1 MANMAHQNHK
11 PLDVGIIGPGMIAHD
26 LILPAVFQ
34 LQRSGWV
41 GKVTVCGTRP
51 ASLLALKDN
60 PEIKEAFPGQGF
72 KAMPDPAAEK
82 ATQPGLYKALLEEL
96 DPFQTVIVALP
107 DQLHYQ
113 VVMDALEADQH
124 VLCVK
129 PLVLRF
135 AEAARIERVAR
146 ERGLMVAIEYHKRFD
161 RRSLIARRRYRAG
174 ELGDFVMGEAKMIEP
189 YYYRCSNFQNWFTTE
204 FTDPFVYV
212 GCHYVDLVSFI
223 TGLRPVQVSS
233 AGVEGIF
240 PNGRKGYMWAVG
252 RVRFEN
258 GALLTVTDGL
268 GYPDEG
274 AGANEQCLTMFF
286 EGAGRSAVLKHND
299 QFRGVEY
306 AYLEPKSAAAKHFYY
321 VNPDFFQYIP
331 YEGEGLKPVGY
342 GVDSVSSALKT
353 MSRLEAR
360 AAAAKNPQAIRQTA
374 CQEVNQQ
381 GFIAT
386 PANSWT
392 NELVHEAARLSIQR
406 DGAVVDIVYQPEPGI
421 RLKEV

>member
-1 MANMAHQNHK
+1 MAHQNHK

-26 LILPAVFQ
+26 LILPAVLH
-34 LQRSGWV
+34 LQRSCWI

-51 ASLLALKDN
+51 ASLLALKNN
-60 PEIKEAFPGQGF
+60 PEIKEAFPGQDF
-72 KAMPDPAAEK
+72 RAMPDPAAEK
-82 ATQPGLYKALLEEL
+82 EAQPGLYKELLEEL
-96 DPFQTVIVALP
+96 DPFQAVIVALP
-107 DQLHYQ
+107 DQLHFR

-129 PLVLRF
+129 PLVLSF
-135 AEAARIERVAR
+135 AEATQIDRVAR

-161 RRSLIARRRYRAG
+161 RRSLIARRRCRAG

-189 YYYRCSNFQNWFTTE
+189 YYYRSSNFQNWFTTE

-212 GCHYVDLVSFI
+212 GCHYVDLVGFI
-223 TGLRPVQVSS
+223 TGLRPVEVSS
-233 AGVEGIF
+233 AGVEGTF

-286 EGAGRSAVLKHND
+286 EGQGQSAVLKHND

-306 AYLEPKSAAAKHFYY
+306 TYLEPKSAAAKRFYY

-342 GVDSVSSALKT
+342 GVDSVCSALKT
-353 MSRLEAR
+353 MARIEAR
-360 AAAAKNPQAIRQTA
+360 AAAGKDSLAIRQAA
-374 CQEVNQQ
+374 CQEVNQK
-381 GFIAT
+381 GLIAT
-386 PANSWT
+386 PANSGT

-406 DGAVVDIVYQPEPGI
+406 DGAVVDIVYQPEPGV
-421 RLKEV
+421 RLRKV

>member
-1 MANMAHQNHK
+1 MAHQNHK

>member
-1 MANMAHQNHK
+1 MVHQNHK
-11 PLDVGIIGPGMIAHD
+11 SLDVGIIGPGMIVHD
-26 LILPAVFQ
+26 LILPAVYH
-34 LQRSGWV
+34 LQRNGWV
-41 GKVTVCGTRP
+41 GDVTVCGTRP
-51 ASLLALKDN
+51 ASLLALKN
-60 PEIKEAFPGQGF
+60 NSEIKEAFPGQDF

-82 ATQPGLYKALLEEL
+82 ETQPELYKELLKKL
-96 DPFQTVIVALP
+96 DPFQVVIVALP
-107 DQLHYQ
+107 DQLHFR

-129 PLVLRF
+129 PLVLSF
-135 AEAARIERVAR
+135 AEAAEIERKAR
-146 ERGLMVAIEYHKRFD
+146 ERGLMVVIEYHKRFD
-161 RRSLIARRRYRAG
+161 RRALIARRRCQAG

-189 YYYRCSNFQNWFTTE
+189 YYYRSSNFQNWFTTE
-204 FTDPFVYV
+204 YTDPFVYV
-212 GCHYVDLVSFI
+212 GCHYVDLVGFI
-223 TGLRPVQVSS
+223 TGLRPVEVSS

-306 AYLEPKSAAAKHFYY
+306 AYLEPKSAAAKRFYY

-331 YEGEGLKPVGY
+331 WEGQGFKPAGY
-342 GVDSVSSALKT
+342 GVDSVCSALKT
-353 MSRLEAR
+353 MSRIEAR
-360 AAAAKNPQAIRQTA
+360 ASAEKDPLAIRRTA
-374 CQEVNQQ
+374 CQEVNQK
-381 GFIAT
+381 GLIAT

-406 DGAVVDIVYQPEPGI
+406 NGAVVDIVYEPKPGV
-421 RLKEV
+421 RLKDV